1 MVVGHKRE
9 IVIEHI
15 QKAFSKNMDIIE
27 FVTQEEQLGTGHAVM
42 QAKKAL
48 ENFNGNVLILSGDV
62 PLLKNKTIA
71 SLEAIHKQNSWTAS
85 LISGIPENPFG
96 YGRILRN
103 SKQDMIG
110 IREEKDASESEKAI
124 QEINS

>member
-1 MVVGHKRE
+1 
-9 IVIEHI
+9 
-15 QKAFSKNMDIIE
+15 MDIIE

-42 QAKKAL
+42 QAKKVL

-71 SLEAIHKQNSWTAS
+71 SLETIHKENSWTAS